1 MCPSPSPSPQ
11 SLAPGGEI
19 PAVRAPG
26 ADLAPT
32 PDPTPDLGLDTA
44 LDLPDSP
51 QAHVVR
57 DDDEAVRVAEH
68 LVPVLAAGAAQRDR
82 ERRLPVQELA
92 LLSASG
98 LLGITVPMGHG
109 GAEVRTSTV
118 AEVVRLLAL
127 ADPNIA
133 QIPHSHFVYVN
144 VLRTTGGERLRAR
157 LYADVLA
164 GRRLGNAQAE
174 AGTKHAG
181 EHRTALRR
189 RPDGTLS
196 LTGVKN
202 YCTGALFAHWIPVL
216 ARDEADRAVAAFVP
230 RHAPGVTVVDD
241 WDGMGQRT
249 TASGTVRLDDVT
261 VEEWAVAPHHETF
274 TGPQL
279 HGARAQ
285 LLHAAIDVG
294 LARAALLDAV
304 DAVLT
309 KARPWYESTWD
320 RAADDPLVIQQVGEL
335 EVQVRAS
342 EELLRA
348 AGRAVDDAAAH
359 LDDDSAARASIAVAV
374 AKTHAT
380 RTCLTAGDAVLD
392 LGGTRCASD
401 RLNLHRHWRNARMHT
416 LHDPVRWKLQHIG
429 RYAIDGTRPPRHG
442 QI

>member
-1 MCPSPSPSPQ
+1 MSV
-11 SLAPGGEI
+11 SLPVGPRE
-19 PAVRAPG
+19 
-26 ADLAPT
+26 AD
-32 PDPTPDLGLDTA
+32 DGFDLGDV
-44 LDLPDSP
+44 LPDSP
-51 QAHVVR
+51 TAHVVR
-57 DDDEAVRVAEH
+57 DDAEAVGIAEH
-68 LVPVLAAGAAQRDR
+68 LVPVLAEAAADRDR
-82 ERRLPVQELA
+82 DRRLPHQELA

-98 LLGITVPMGHG
+98 LLGITVPVEYG
-109 GAEVRTSTV
+109 GADVRYSTV
-118 AEVVRLLAL
+118 AEVVRLLAV

-144 VLRTTGGERLRAR
+144 VLRTTGLPALRERIFAE
-157 LYADVLA
+157 VLA

-174 AGTKHAG
+174 AGTKTAAQ
-181 EHRTALRR
+181 HRTTLRHR
-189 RPDGTLS
+189 ADGTLA
-196 LTGVKN
+196 LNGVKN

-216 ARDEADRAVAAFVP
+216 ARDEQDRPVAAFVP
-230 RHAPGVTVVDD
+230 AGAPGLTVIDD

-261 VEEWAVAPHHETF
+261 VDPDMVAPHHQTF

-294 LARAALLDAV
+294 LARAALSDGV
-304 DAVLT
+304 DALLT
-309 KARPWYESTWD
+309 KARPWYESALE
-320 RAADDPLVIQQVGEL
+320 RAADDPLVISEVGEL

-348 AGRAVDDAAAH
+348 AGRAVDEAATH
-359 LDDDSAARASIAVAV
+359 LDDDSAANASIAVAV

-380 RTCLTAGDAVLD
+380 RTCLAAADAVLD
-392 LGGTRCASD
+392 LGGTRVASD

>member
-1 MCPSPSPSPQ
+1 MRTSPSLSSSHSPT
-11 SLAPGGEI
+11 SPAGAGGPVVPVDAGLDGFEF
-19 PAVRAPG
+19 G
-26 ADLAPT
+26 ADLT
-32 PDPTPDLGLDTA
+32 
-44 LDLPDSP
+44 DSP
-51 QAHVVR
+51 TAHVVR
-57 DDDEAVRVAEH
+57 DDDEALHVAAN
-68 LVPVLAAGAAQRDR
+68 LVPLLAEDAAARDR

-98 LLGITVPMGHG
+98 LLGVTVPMEYG
-109 GAEVRTSTV
+109 GADVRTSTV

-144 VLRTTGGERLRAR
+144 VLRTTGGWELRRRLFAE
-157 LYADVLA
+157 VLA

-181 EHRTALRR
+181 EHRTTLRR
-189 RPDGTLS
+189 HGDGRLHLS
-196 LTGVKN
+196 GVKN

-216 ARDEADRAVAAFVP
+216 ARDEHDLPVAAFVP
-230 RHAPGVTVVDD
+230 ADAPGVTVVDD

-249 TASGTVRLDDVT
+249 TASGTVRLDDVI
-261 VEEWAVAPHHETF
+261 VEDWAVAPHHLTF

-279 HGARAQ
+279 HGSRAQ

-294 LARAALLDAV
+294 LARAALTDAV

-309 KARPWYESTWD
+309 KARPWYESQLD

-348 AGRAVDDAAAH
+348 AGRAVDAAGDR
-359 LDDDSAARASIAVAV
+359 LDDDTAAAASIAVAV

-380 RTCLTAGDAVLD
+380 RICLAAADAVLD
-392 LGGTRCASD
+392 LGGTRVASD
-401 RLNLHRHWRNARMHT
+401 RANLHRHWRNARMHT

-429 RYAIDGTRPPRHG
+429 RYTIDGTRPPRHG